1 MSKARQKG
9 LGRGLDALLGSA
21 PASTGIAA
29 ETEAVP
35 SQLPLAQLQ
44 PGRYQP
50 RTRMDE
56 AALQELAASIRMH
69 GVMQPVVVR
78 PLAMGRW
85 EIIAGERRCRAARLA
100 GLESIPVIVREVGDE
115 QALAL
120 ALIENIQREDLN
132 ALEEAQAV
140 ERLIR
145 EFAYTHEQCAEAIG
159 RSRSATSNLLRLLN
173 LAPPVQTMLLAGDL
187 DMGHARALLPL
198 SGARQIMV
206 ASEIHARRLSVR
218 EAERLAARHAHDE
231 SAAVT
236 APSSGKAAKPSSRK
250 SDRSS
255 DRDVARL
262 ADQLSDLL
270 GTQVDI
276 RSNRGGSGSIS
287 FRFANAQHFDVLL
300 ARLNL
305 AASLEASD

>member
-1 MSKARQKG
+1 
-9 LGRGLDALLGSA
+9 LDALLGSA
-21 PASTGIAA
+21 PAAGSISA
-29 ETEAVP
+29 ESGGAPT
-35 SQLPLAQLQ
+35 QLPLTQLQ

-56 AALQELAASIRMH
+56 AALQELAASIRTH

-78 PLAMGRW
+78 PLAAGRW

-100 GLESIPVIVREVGDE
+100 GLESVPVIVREVGDE

-145 EFAYTHEQCAEAIG
+145 EFGYTHEQCAEAIG

-173 LAPPVQTMLLAGDL
+173 LAAPVQTMLLAGDL
-187 DMGHARALLPL
+187 DMGHARALLAL

-218 EAERLAARHAHDE
+218 EAERLAARHAQDE
-231 SAAVT
+231 AIEPTASATGQASKT
-236 APSSGKAAKPSSRK
+236 TRRSASSVP
-250 SDRSS
+250 

-270 GTQVDI
+270 GTRVEI
-276 RSNRGGSGSIS
+276 RNSRGGSGTIS
-287 FRFANAQHFDVLL
+287 VRYVNAQHFDTLL